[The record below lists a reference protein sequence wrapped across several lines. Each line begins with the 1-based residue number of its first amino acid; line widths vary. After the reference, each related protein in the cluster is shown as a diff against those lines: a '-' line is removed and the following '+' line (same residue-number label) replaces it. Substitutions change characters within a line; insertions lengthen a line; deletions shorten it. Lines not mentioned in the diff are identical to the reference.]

1 MGLKILHSPGL
12 RAAVIAMVLLGT
24 GFMVFAQP
32 TAAQGGRTEIV
43 IGLQNDMTTLDYFNP
58 ETNTVWNL
66 YQVGYG
72 FEGLFGSDP
81 DNHVFPILANPAKG
95 TSGPGFTFIGS
106 PSAPQPVVDVY
117 VRPNV
122 KFHDGQV
129 LTPDDVV
136 FTYQV
141 LAWSVYQT
149 YVTSP
154 LWWDAPRWPHWTGG
168 GNISHIGVEISPA
181 APDAVRF
188 HLYKPYALFFL
199 ATLSIFIIPKHIWTN
214 HIDYSGQ
221 PLNVTSLKTI
231 NDSDD
236 YSGNFAFGNK
246 PTEIAA
252 TVGTG
257 IFKFDSWTPNAGSHV
272 STYAG
277 YWGKGLTMATWGGV
291 SFQFFPEHLQ
301 SIKFVIF
308 TSLDVISLA
317 LQKGEVDTLIWSLT
331 PGFLT
336 QVRFNPSISVEQVT
350 DAGYF
355 YLAFNLRRKPWN
367 DLVIRQAISMAI
379 DKDYIVN
386 TLMGGFGIKGTV
398 PISVHT
404 PGYINASATPP
415 TFDLN
420 GARTLLTNNG
430 IIDRNGDGFRE
441 YKDGSPIRAT
451 ILTPPKDY
459 DPIRADSGIMISNNL
474 KAIGL
479 NIDSAPTSFDTIVSK
494 AFTEVDFDIYIL
506 GFLLTGTPET
516 YLKDFF
522 GSSNDVA
529 INPAGSNSAGY
540 KNATV
545 DALLD
550 RMETTLN
557 DNDRIQVVKDIEGI
571 VTNAI
576 PWNILYYRKNLNAY
590 RNDAWVGWIN
600 TPPQLYNIWS
610 LVKIR
615 PAGAVVVPPPS
626 GVFSVAL
633 TVPERA
639 LGGHTVN
646 VDAFVAQNLAP
657 VSGATVTLNASFG
670 SSFRTMTATTD
681 VSGHARFA
689 WIVPVIQ
696 GDLTLTAVASK
707 GTSTATTVKRLEI
720 TVGPPAPIATLTLST
735 TKPVIGTG
743 GTTAVVAKV
752 IDGLGAG
759 VPGVTVSVDR
769 TLVLGTVSP
778 ASGVT
783 DATGTVTFTYA
794 APVGPDG
801 VPGTADD
808 TSLFPNQQLSDF
820 LKFTTSVSD
829 TVAVDTQAQSIV
841 IFVEND
847 NAPNWVIVDIQ
858 ATDLL
863 LNTLTAGD
871 STTITAKA
879 TGFDGLPRSG
889 VFIEPVLPP
898 SESGIANVTVTPA
911 NGMTDAGGL
920 ITFTVTETAS
930 AVLGNIPIRFRAP
943 QSSYETSDVAG
954 LLLTNLVTPGYAALL
969 DFSDRSITS
978 SPAQTTTVTA
988 TVWDQ
993 VGNPATN
1000 AAVIFQIKAGPT
1012 GLPAQFPWAYNYSK
1026 PEYLGSGLDLNYFDF
1041 GGSFGPSFQN
1051 SSGQGTGWGVENLV
1065 EDFELVGNIGAL
1077 TGSYIDSC
1085 NPAGSAKDGTDPW
1098 PADFPGYYILNATGQ
1113 LTGTIKPMPHKSD
1126 QPVQVRAFIGST
1138 SPLNR
1143 LRLNATA
1150 CSSFVGTFFGW
1161 SVADSSFTIDSGI
1174 ENAAFVIDSGI
1185 VVQRAPVIALGSAS
1199 VGATGEIFSS
1209 DSRTQTITAKFYA
1222 RDGAPAADAKV
1233 FLLRGFGT
1241 TARNVLGGFGGTL
1254 TTDATGQV
1262 SKAVTVP
1269 LLTLS
1274 QAHYFSFLAADE
1286 RYAFGGREQ
1295 LFSGNGDNWGDFYLN
1310 QFLFVVLS
1318 KLPLVV
1324 VRGYLYVPTSVAFA
1338 SVSVD
1343 KTLVPEDGT
1352 ATATVAVTDGAGS
1365 PIANATVWSGPI
1377 QTLTDATGHASFTFS
1392 AGSGA
1397 VENLAVVT
1405 TPDKSQVTRAWYGI
1419 LASAPVL
1426 SYASLAVTPAF
1437 AGSASTITLTVTN
1450 QLAVAGPATVVLL
1463 VNGQAVDAQAVNL
1476 AASGSAT
1483 VTFKHVFDSAGTY
1496 SVAVGDQTTS
1506 ATITDKPQDLTVY
1519 AVGGGLLVVGL
1530 ALGAV
1535 VGLMMSR
1542 RGKRPPAMEMGK
1554 EETKPSEEELPP
1566 EENL

>member
-1 MGLKILHSPGL
+1 MVLKILHSPGL

-58 ETNTVWNL
+58 ETNTVWNA

-81 DNHVFPILANPAKG
+81 DNHVFPILANPLKG
-95 TSGPGFTFIGS
+95 ASGPGFSFIG
-106 PSAPQPVVDVY
+106 PPTAAQPVVDVY
-117 VRPNV
+117 VRPGV
-122 KFHDGQV
+122 TFHDGQPMTV
-129 LTPDDVV
+129 ADVV
-136 FTYQV
+136 FSYQV
-141 LAWSVYQT
+141 LAWSTYQT

-154 LWWDAPRWPHWTGG
+154 LWWIAPQWPHWTGG
-168 GNISHIGVEISPA
+168 GNVSHIGVEVSPA

-199 ATLSIFIIPKHIWTN
+199 ATLGIPIIPKHIWGVPWPA
-214 HIDYSGQ
+214 HIDYSQQ
-221 PLNVTSLKTI
+221 PLNISSLTRI
-231 NDSDD
+231 TDSND
-236 YSGNFAFGNK
+236 YSGNFAFGNR
-246 PTEIAA
+246 PTEIGA

-291 SFQFFPEHLQ
+291 TFPFFPEHLQ
-301 SIKFVIF
+301 SIHFVIF

-367 DLVIRQAISMAI
+367 DLVVREAISMAI

-404 PGYINASATPP
+404 PGYINASAAPP
-415 TFDLN
+415 SFDLA
-420 GARTLLTNNG
+420 GARALLDAHG

-441 YKDGSPIRAT
+441 YSDGSPIRAT

-540 KNATV
+540 KNPTV

-550 RMETTLN
+550 RMETTL
-557 DNDRIQVVKDIEGI
+557 DDSTRIQIVKDIEGI
-571 VTNAI
+571 VTNDI

-670 SSFRTMTATTD
+670 SLFRTMSATTD

-696 GDLTLTAVASK
+696 GDLTLTAIATK

-735 TKPVIGTG
+735 TTPVIGTG
-743 GTTAVVAKV
+743 GTATIVAKV

-759 VPGVTVSVDR
+759 IPGVTVSVDR
-769 TLVLGTVSP
+769 TLVIGGVSP

-783 DATGTVTFTYA
+783 DATGSLTFTYSAPATA
-794 APVGPDG
+794 A
-801 VPGTADD
+801 
-808 TSLFPNQQLSDF
+808 LFPNQQLSDF
-820 LKFTTSVSD
+820 LKFTASVSD

-847 NAPNWVIVDIQ
+847 NTPNWVIVDIQ
-858 ATDLL
+858 ATDLV
-863 LNTLTAGD
+863 LNTLLAGD
-871 STTITAKA
+871 FTTITAKA

-889 VFIEPVLPP
+889 VFIEPVLPA

-911 NGMTDAGGL
+911 NGTTDAGGL
-920 ITFTVTETAS
+920 VTFTVTETAA
-930 AVLGNIPIRFRAP
+930 AVPGNIPIRFRAP
-943 QSSYETSDVAG
+943 QASYETSDVAG

-993 VGNPATN
+993 LGNPATD

-1012 GLPAQFPWAYNYSK
+1012 GLPAQFPWAYDYSK

-1051 SSGQGTGWGVENLV
+1051 SSGQGTGYGVEHLV
-1065 EDFELVGNIGAL
+1065 EDAELVGNFPAV
-1077 TGSYIDSC
+1077 DSC
-1085 NPAGSAKDGTDPW
+1085 NPSTW
-1098 PADFPGYYILNATGQ
+1098 PSDFGGYYLLNATGQ

-1138 SPLNR
+1138 SPVNR
-1143 LRLNATA
+1143 LRLNATV
-1150 CSSFVGTFFGW
+1150 CSGFVGTFFGW
-1161 SVADSSFTIDSGI
+1161 SVADSSYTIDSGI

-1199 VGATGEIFSS
+1199 VSAPGEIFAS
-1209 DSRTQTITAKFYA
+1209 DGRTQTITAKFYA
-1222 RDGAPAADAKV
+1222 RDGAPAANAKV

-1241 TARNVLGGFGGTL
+1241 TARNVLGGFGGTH
-1254 TTDATGQV
+1254 TTDATGTV
-1262 SKAVTVP
+1262 SWTVTVP

-1274 QAHYFSFLAADE
+1274 QAHYFSFLTADE

-1352 ATATVAVTDGAGS
+1352 ATATVTVTDGGGS

-1377 QTLTDATGHASFTFS
+1377 QTLTDASGHASFSFS

-1426 SYASLAVTPAF
+1426 SYASLAVAKDF
-1437 AGSASTITLTVTN
+1437 AGSVSTITLTVTN

-1463 VNGQAVDAQAVNL
+1463 VNGQAVDAQVVNL

-1483 VTFKHVFDSAGTY
+1483 VTFKHVFDTAGTY
-1496 SVAVGDQTTS
+1496 AVAVGDQTAST
-1506 ATITDKPQDLTVY
+1506 TIDPRPQDLTVY

-1542 RGKRPPAMEMGK
+1542 RRKRPPAMEMGK
-1554 EETKPSEEELPP
+1554 EETRPSEEELPP